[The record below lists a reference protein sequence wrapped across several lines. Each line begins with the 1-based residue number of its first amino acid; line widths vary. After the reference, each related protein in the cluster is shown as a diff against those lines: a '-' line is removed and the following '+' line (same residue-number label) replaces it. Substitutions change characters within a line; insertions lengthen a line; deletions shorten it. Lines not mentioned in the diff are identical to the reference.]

1 MITSIPSPLS
11 LPIHQVFHDAGHQS
25 VVVGGWMRHVGSERD
40 VNGTDEDIATS
51 ATPEQVRAL
60 FASRPGFAVA
70 SNNGESHGTQ
80 LVLLD
85 GKPFE
90 VTTFRR
96 DLSCD
101 GRHAKVVW
109 TTDLV
114 ADLGRRDFTCNAM
127 AFDPLTRT
135 VHDPFKGLADLR
147 RKVVRAV
154 GDPYRRLQE
163 DWLRLLRA
171 PRMAMDIGGQV
182 ESGLERAIRQNAGE
196 LSQVSA
202 ERRRDELLKMLG
214 YADGWY
220 APVTLAELD
229 LLRSLLPSLDSQRTV
244 GKRSRLDD
252 AFERGIMRACTV
264 RLTDRYPD
272 RTKEAL
278 VAHRLMA
285 YYAEMT
291 LTSTASDLRGLRCTN
306 RLVDSVLRI
315 AAFYRDIPPDGSWH
329 ARSAPRYQ
337 REFLLRVA
345 RHTPEAKMAA
355 VVEQLIALRLAE
367 GGFNPAPLRK
377 AAREPLYREQL
388 QVDGNDILALGIPP
402 GPSVGRALAS
412 LLRVG
417 PGANRSSQLAQLSVL
432 VEEARNASN
441 ST

>member
-220 APVTLAELD
+220 ALVTLAELD
-229 LLRSLLPSLDSQRTV
+229 LLCSLLPSLDSQR
-244 GKRSRLDD
+244 GHGLRSEHPHDLDL
-252 AFERGIMRACTV
+252 FERGVMRACGA
-264 RLTDRYPD
+264 RLAGSDQGQAR
-272 RTKEAL
+272 L
-278 VAHRLMA
+278 RLMA

-291 LTSTASDLRGLRCTN
+291 LTSTASDLRGLCCAN

>member
-1 MITSIPSPLS
+1 
-11 LPIHQVFHDAGHQS
+11 
-25 VVVGGWMRHVGSERD
+25 MRHVGSERD

-51 ATPEQVRAL
+51 ATPEQVQAL

-90 VTTFRR
+90 VSTFRR
-96 DLSCD
+96 DVACD

-109 TTDLV
+109 TNDLVTDLS
-114 ADLGRRDFTCNAM
+114 RRDFTCNAI
-127 AFDPLTRT
+127 AYDPIDDQ
-135 VHDPFKGLADLR
+135 VIDPFKGLADLR
-147 RKVVRAV
+147 RKLVRAV
-154 GDPYRRLQE
+154 GDPCRRLQE

-214 YADGWY
+214 YADGWH

-229 LLRSLLPSLDSQRTV
+229 LLRSLLPSLDSQR
-244 GKRSRLDD
+244 GHGLRSEHPLDLD
-252 AFERGIMRACTV
+252 LFERGVMRACGA
-264 RLTDRYPD
+264 RLAGSDQGQ
-272 RTKEAL
+272 ASL
-278 VAHRLMA
+278 RLMA

-291 LTSTASDLRGLRCTN
+291 PTSTASDLRGLCCTN

-377 AAREPLYREQL
+377 AAREPLYRGQL